1 MFNRQLE
8 VAIDKKSWKRRP
20 MPNWAV
26 TSPDIHTVN
35 VAQALLML
43 GSITTPNGLS
53 AGSPERYWACIR
65 YFSACT
71 STRDLRIRTPFQ
83 DLDPHQKGILS
94 DDFGVAIATYWL
106 QDQLGGVRSIVD
118 GRRFAINMGVKKRLP
133 KVGNRKCPDFV
144 LEDHHGKFHLLE
156 CKGTQSGRGYLDR
169 AMKTGELQK
178 MGIKIAPG
186 LRGER
191 LVIGLSL
198 VGEADSEHSQLY
210 VRDPSV
216 ESISEIGKGGA
227 TRASQIIRRLS
238 LARAL
243 NLTGFSRTAF
253 ELAWPVG
260 ISLGSPEVELLSQY
274 EKKSLSRK
282 PEDRLGDW
290 QNEISQELTAAPQRK
305 DGDFITQSVNFDVPP
320 LQIAAGEI
328 ATSISVRRGIRRT
341 IVDELALAG
350 DEIREAADEQLKEMT
365 VAENAVSFSEG
376 ERSARLD
383 YGGYFFSE
391 VVFS

>member
-1 MFNRQLE
+1 MFDKQIE
-8 VAIDKKSWKRRP
+8 VAIDTKSWKRRP
-20 MPNWAV
+20 IPNWAA
-26 TSPDIHTVN
+26 TSPDVHTVN

-71 STRDLRIRTPFQ
+71 PTHDLRIRTPFQ

-118 GRRFAINMGVKKRLP
+118 GRRFSINMGVKRRLP

-144 LEDHHGKFHLLE
+144 LEDSLGKFHLLE

-169 AMKTGELQK
+169 AMRTGELQK
-178 MGIKIAPG
+178 RGIKIAPG

-198 VGEADSEHSQLY
+198 VGEADTERSQLY

-216 ESISEIGKGGA
+216 EPISEIGKGDA
-227 TRASQIIRRLS
+227 THASQIMRRLS

-243 NLTGFSRTAF
+243 NLTGFGQTAF
-253 ELAWPVG
+253 ELAWPED
-260 ISLGSPEVELLSQY
+260 IRPGSPEVELLSQY

-282 PEDRLGDW
+282 REDRLRDW
-290 QNEISQELTAAPQRK
+290 QGEISQELTAAPQRK
-305 DGDFITQSVNFDVPP
+305 DGDFITQAVRFDVPP
-320 LQIAAGEI
+320 LQIGSEKI
-328 ATSISVRRGIRRT
+328 ATSVSVRRGIRRAV
-341 IVDELALAG
+341 VDELARAG
-350 DEIREAADEQLKEMT
+350 HEIRDAADEQLKGMK
-365 VAENAVSFSEG
+365 VAENIVSFSEG

-391 VVFS
+391 VIFS